1 MDAGN
6 KLSLS
11 IVVVEEE
18 GVVDLDAVRQAV
30 LPLLSSTHLLFAR
43 QIQIHSQ
50 VSNSLSNLDLT

>member
-43 QIQIHSQ
+43 QIQIHSH
-50 VSNSLSNLDLT
+50 VSNSLSNLDLN